1 MRKRLALVFLALCAT
16 CAQAQVWEKYLA
28 PGLTYRMEVEAAL
41 PRTIHA
47 LHFDLHSNAVHF
59 EPELGQLKVY
69 NDDKTK
75 GRATISDLVKK
86 TGAIAGINASFFPYT
101 GRPYGLMIHNGE
113 LISTPYPN
121 RPQFGWGPDGIA
133 VLGSVTLAA
142 DLKMADGSVFTLD
155 SINDEAK
162 PNWLCLDTDTGGY
175 ALTKP
180 GTGAC
185 AIVHMLGGP
194 LKPDG
199 DAEVEVE
206 GIYDNTALM
215 PIQKGN
221 AALMAT
227 GTKTSIVDGLKPGQ
241 RLTIQTKTTGLD
253 WKKFSN
259 TVGGGPV
266 LLNHGQKIVDWSAE
280 GFDKDFSL
288 KRHPRSAIGI
298 DGHGGLWLVAVDGRQ
313 SESAGATLD
322 EMADIMARLGCQ
334 EAMNLDGGG
343 STTLNILGVTVNR
356 PSDNVEREVANAVLF
371 FGPLPGKDDADMI
384 IKTPS
389 ALKNGDKVFMRVVKS
404 DGTIVPDSEILWAA
418 NGAGWIDQGGLLHVD
433 KAGTVAL
440 SAFVHG
446 KILTSSLITDAAAVN
461 HK

>member
-1 MRKRLALVFLALCAT
+1 MRKRLALVLLALCAT
-16 CAQAQVWEKYLA
+16 GAQAQVWEKYLA
-28 PGLTYRMEVEAAL
+28 PGLTYRMEVEPDL

-47 LHFDLHSNAVHF
+47 LHFDLRSTTVRF

-75 GRATISDLVKK
+75 GRATISDMVKK
-86 TGAIAGINASFFPYT
+86 TGALAGINASFFPYT
-101 GRPYGLMIHNGE
+101 GRPYGLMVHNGE

-121 RPQFGWGPDGIA
+121 RPQFGWGPDGHAI
-133 VLGSVTLAA
+133 LGSVTLTA
-142 DLKMADGSVFTLD
+142 DIKLADGSVYTLD

-162 PNWLCLDTDTGGY
+162 PNWLCLDTNTGGY
-175 ALTKP
+175 ALTKT

-185 AIVHMLGGP
+185 AIVHVLNGP
-194 LKPDG
+194 LTPDG
-199 DAEVEVE
+199 DIEAEVE
-206 GIYDNTALM
+206 GIYDNTTMM

-227 GTKTSIVDGLKPGQ
+227 GTKTLIVDDLKPGQ
-241 RLTIQTKTTGLD
+241 RLTIQTRTTGLD
-253 WKKFSN
+253 WKKYSN

-266 LLNHGQKIVDWSAE
+266 LLYHGQKIVDWSVE

-298 DGHGGLWLVAVDGRQ
+298 DSHGGLWLVAVDGRQ
-313 SESAGATLD
+313 SESMGATLD
-322 EMADIMARLGCQ
+322 EMASIMQRLGCVD
-334 EAMNLDGGG
+334 AMNLDGGG

-356 PSDNVEREVANAVLF
+356 PSDNVEREVANAILF
-371 FGPLPGKDDADMI
+371 FGPVPGKEDGDMI

-389 ALKNGDKVFMRVVKS
+389 SLKNGDKVQMRVVKS
-404 DGTIVPDSEILWAA
+404 DGAVVPDTEILWAA

-446 KILTSSLITDAAAVN
+446 KVLTSSLITDAAAVN
-461 HK
+461 KR